1 MDIATTNLTRS
12 PYEILKV
19 NRWVDDEV
27 IKQQYFHLVKQYNPE
42 YFPDEFIEIRT
53 AYDVLKDSNSRAA
66 TDTELFSPAPPF
78 SLSDYPEFPHQTLS
92 LFKLNQEMKALRGD
106 APVAAMSGEAR
117 AQALHLLRGI
127 GLYYVSHNQF
137 PEAVETWQQVL
148 TLAPDDEE
156 TRRNVSYVYWRE
168 GYEKACE
175 GDFVKGQ
182 EIFEQLLDSGLRHGA
197 VYQNLALCLEKQGK
211 KEAALENWSQVL
223 EFYKQELK
231 TEPNNEYLKAL
242 VLAVHK
248 YTGGKFLKE
257 HKTLADDGEFVS
269 ARSAKELGY
278 ACIKNGNWKQAADA
292 LERALNE
299 DKNDIDVLCQ
309 LGWAYLN
316 TNQHTKAF
324 HMWNSALKKAP
335 GRRQVVD
342 HLVRGYTIFGKRLK
356 DQRIFNQALVQ
367 FKNALKYE
375 PLNVEI
381 RALLADTFFQM
392 RNYPSAIQEYQRILD
407 IEPRNKEARQGVREA
422 KRLGG
427 LR

>member
-1 MDIATTNLTRS
+1 MDIATTHLTRS
-12 PYEILKV
+12 PYDILKV
-19 NRWVDDEV
+19 NRWVTDEV

-53 AYDVLKDSNSRAA
+53 AYDVLKDYSTRAA
-66 TDTELFSPAPPF
+66 TDIELFSPAPPF
-78 SLSDYPEFPHQTLS
+78 SFSDYPEYPHQTLS
-92 LFKLNQEMKALRGD
+92 LFKLNQEMKTLRGD
-106 APVAAMSGEAR
+106 TPLDQLTGEVR

-137 PEAVETWQQVL
+137 PEAVEAWRQVL
-148 TLAPDDEE
+148 AYAPDDEE
-156 TRRNVSYVYWRE
+156 TRRNISYVYWNE
-168 GYEKACE
+168 GYERALE
-175 GDFVKGQ
+175 GDFAKAQ
-182 EIFEQLLDSGLRHGA
+182 EIFSQLVDSGLHHGA
-197 VYQNLALCLEKQGK
+197 VYQNLALCLEKQGNK
-211 KEAALENWSQVL
+211 DAALEAWGQVL
-223 EFYKQELK
+223 DYYKKQLK
-231 TEPNNEYLKAL
+231 NDPANEYLKAL
-242 VLAVHK
+242 VLAIHK
-248 YTGGKFLKE
+248 YTGGKFLKDS
-257 HKTLADDGEFVS
+257 KTVSDDSEYVS

-278 ACIKNGNWKQAADA
+278 ACIKNGNWKQAAEA

-316 TNQHTKAF
+316 TNQQAKAF

-335 GRRQVVD
+335 GRRQVID

-356 DQRIFNQALVQ
+356 EQRIFNQALVQ

-375 PLNVEI
+375 PMNVEL
-381 RALLADTFFQM
+381 RTLLADTYYQM
-392 RNYPSAIQEYQRILD
+392 RNYPSAIQEYQRILE
-407 IEPRNKEARQGVREA
+407 IEPRNKEARQGIREA